1 MEDKIEEGIII
12 GAKESAPIKETE
24 LKNKEDCICK
34 IDGNK
39 IGTGFFFLLKY
50 KEKYIKLLITN
61 YHVIND
67 EYLKDKNKLK
77 VYINEEYKIIK
88 INNYLE
94 IDENIF
100 KSNSEL
106 SYNNE
111 QIYIYYI
118 ILMQEKVKYLM
129 EKE

>member
-39 IGTGFFFLLKY
+39 IGTGFFCKIKY
-50 KEKYIKLLITN
+50 KEKYIKVLITN

-67 EYLKDKNKLK
+67 EYLKDKNK
-77 VYINEEYKIIK
+77 
-88 INNYLE
+88 
-94 IDENIF
+94 
-100 KSNSEL
+100 
-106 SYNNE
+106 
-111 QIYIYYI
+111 
-118 ILMQEKVKYLM
+118 
-129 EKE
+129 